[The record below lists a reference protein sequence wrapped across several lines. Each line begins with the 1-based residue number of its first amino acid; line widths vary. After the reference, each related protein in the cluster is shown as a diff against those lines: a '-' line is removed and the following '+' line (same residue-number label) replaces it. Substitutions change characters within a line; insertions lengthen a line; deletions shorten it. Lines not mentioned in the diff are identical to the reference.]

1 MEKHGKK
8 GRGPKSKGGKILL
21 NALVTLVVGAIYFYI
36 ALPAINLHD
45 SSLYVFI
52 GLLCLVYFFCAL
64 VTSGMNLDRNS
75 GVRQYFRF
83 IKTQCLPV
91 GILFA
96 VLIVVALAGWVIS
109 IPIFRASDYRDL
121 LTVETGNF
129 STDVAEV
136 SFNEIPMLDKD
147 SAERLGDRKL
157 GELSDMVSQFEVS
170 DDYTQINYLGRPV
183 RVTYLQY
190 GDFFKWLNN
199 RSDGLPAYIRIDMVT
214 QEVDV
219 VRLSDLGLGGIRYS
233 PTEMFNRKLERH
245 LRFHYPTYMFSAPTF
260 EIDETGHPYWVCPK
274 VKMTI
279 GLFGGKD
286 IDGAVLVD
294 AISGESQYYAYED
307 VPTWV
312 DRVYLAELIMEQYD
326 YHGTYVNGFFNS
338 LFGQKDVTVTTSG
351 YNYVAMN
358 DDVYMYTGVTSV
370 SSDQS
375 NIGFLLSNQRTK
387 ETTYYAAPG
396 AVEESARSSAQG
408 VVQDLGYTATFP
420 LLLNVAGEPTY
431 FMSLKD
437 ASQLVKQYAM
447 VNVAQYQI
455 VATGVTVAECES
467 NYLKLLTQSGITA
480 EAELPQTEA
489 SGVVE
494 EIRAMVVEGTTY
506 FCIRLRGEDVFY
518 AISASQYPEAV
529 TLDPGER
536 VTIEHQVPAEGEGDR
551 LLNGYSI
558 TIR

>member
-1 MEKHGKK
+1 MNQAKWI
-8 GRGPKSKGGKILL
+8 RGPKSKAGKILI
-21 NALVTLVVGAIYFYI
+21 NVLVTLIVGALYFYF

-45 SSLYVFI
+45 KSLYVFV
-52 GLLCLVYFFCAL
+52 GVLCVAYFACAL
-64 VTSGMNLDRNS
+64 VTSGFNLDRS
-75 GVRQYFRF
+75 EGVRGYFKF
-83 IKTQCLPV
+83 IKTQCLPI

-96 VLIVVALAGWVIS
+96 LLIVVAIVGSVIS
-109 IPIFRASDYRDL
+109 WPVFRAGAYRDL
-121 LTVETGNF
+121 LSVETGNF
-129 STDVAEV
+129 ATDVAEV
-136 SFNEIPMLDKD
+136 SYDEIPMLDED

-199 RSDGLPAYIRIDMVT
+199 RSEGLPAYIRIDMVT

-219 VRLSDLGLGGIRYS
+219 VRLSDMGLGGIKYS
-233 PTEMFNRKLERH
+233 PTELFNRKLERH
-245 LRFHYPTYMFSAPTF
+245 LRLNYPTYMFSDPTF
-260 EIDETGHPYWVCPK
+260 EVDENGYPYWVCPK
-274 VKMTI
+274 VEMTI

-294 AISGESQYYAYED
+294 AITGESKYYSADEI
-307 VPTWV
+307 PTWV

-326 YHGTYVNGFFNS
+326 YHGTFVNGFFNS
-338 LFGQKDVTVTTSG
+338 IFGQKDVTVTTEG
-351 YNYVAMN
+351 YNYIAMN

-370 SSDQS
+370 SGDQS
-375 NIGFLLSNQRTK
+375 NIGFLLCNQRTK

-408 VVQDLGYTATFP
+408 MVQDLGYTATWP

-467 NYLKLLTQSGITA
+467 NYLNLLNANGIIT
-480 EAELPQTEA
+480 EIELPQTEA
-489 SGVVE
+489 SGTVE
-494 EIRAMVVEGTTY
+494 EIRTMVVEGTTY
-506 FCIRLRGEDVFY
+506 FCIRLKGEEVFY
-518 AISASQYPEAV
+518 SISAADYPEVV
-529 TLDPGER
+529 TLDVGER
-536 VTIEHQVPAEGEGDR
+536 VVIEHQMSVEGEEHR
-551 LLNGYSI
+551 LLDGYSI
-558 TIR
+558 TIK